1 METISNERDANA
13 QRVRNAWL
21 SAPQKHLGVKG
32 LMALLCVANLL
43 VPFSVDIYT
52 PSLPDMP
59 AYFGTSESTV
69 SLTLALF
76 YLTFAV
82 SLLVF
87 GTMSD
92 SFGRKSVLVSGN
104 LVYIVG
110 SVACAFSS
118 SIGFLIAARIV
129 QAIGAGAVYAVA
141 TALVSDCFT
150 KERRGF
156 VLTIMQVLFVIGPI
170 VAPLAGG
177 AIILFGTWHEVF
189 AVLAVLGLICL
200 AGSFLFTD
208 NRHPKKAP
216 SASSVST
223 LVGLASVLRN
233 PRFLLV
239 LLVMSLFNMA
249 FMAYVAAGA
258 YIYVGTFGQ
267 TQQLFTCFFAGTAAV
282 SALGPIAFQKFCRG
296 IDAAKFSFFLI
307 ILSLASGIAMLA
319 VGDSSV
325 WVFTALCVVLCAST
339 MTIRPYT
346 IGIMLHMNENRAGAA
361 SSVLNFVST
370 ALGAAGMIVVTLFD
384 DFVSGFAIII
394 VFSTAVSLILWSA
407 FRFMDRQQER

>member
-177 AIILFGTWHEVF
+177 AIILFGTWREVF

-249 FMAYVAAGA
+249 FMAYVAAGT

-296 IDAAKFSFFLI
+296 IDPTKFSFFLI
-307 ILSLASGIAMLA
+307 ILSLASGITMLA
-319 VGDSSV
+319 IGDSSV
-325 WVFTALCVVLCAST
+325 WTFTALCVVLCAST

-346 IGIMLHMNENRAGAA
+346 IGIMLHMNEDRAGAA

-407 FRFMDRQQER
+407 FRFMDSQQER